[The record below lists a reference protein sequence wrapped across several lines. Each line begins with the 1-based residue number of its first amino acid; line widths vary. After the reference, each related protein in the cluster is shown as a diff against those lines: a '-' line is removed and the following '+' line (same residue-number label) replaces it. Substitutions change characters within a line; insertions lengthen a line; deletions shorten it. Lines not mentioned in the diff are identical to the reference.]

1 MGGKRSANVSACS
14 TSLFLHKS
22 ECIFGSQVFNRISF
36 GCTIVKA
43 TCRRKTVCGAET
55 SSEIFASVLFISDIF
70 LEHLPLAYSS
80 IFFVVKI
87 WGAGLCGWVG
97 PVSPLEVL
105 VSFRCL
111 DEVESCGSFLPFTAY
126 HSQVLANFRHRGQ
139 LACRCT
145 LMELTELTGLTD

>member
-1 MGGKRSANVSACS
+1 MCRYAIFHFVPSSLSLCLKVVFACAFTYLTKHNV
-14 TSLFLHKS
+14 TPFLA
-22 ECIFGSQVFNRISF
+22 FSQRLL
-36 GCTIVKA
+36 CWPT
-43 TCRRKTVCGAET
+43 
-55 SSEIFASVLFISDIF
+55 FISDIF